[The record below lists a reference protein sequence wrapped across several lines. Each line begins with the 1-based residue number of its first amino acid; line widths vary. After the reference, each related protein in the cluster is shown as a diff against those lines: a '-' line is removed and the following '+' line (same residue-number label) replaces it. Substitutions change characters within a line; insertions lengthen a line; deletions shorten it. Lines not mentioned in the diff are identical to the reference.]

1 MENFSEKIIITKNSL
16 LAPNAKTFG
25 AFFDFGKFRQKAKSK
40 LFETFM
46 GFYLAFRLKYA
57 RFAINKTKKKPQK
70 YTLYGVSY
78 GKKKNQ
84 RKLKKN

>member
-1 MENFSEKIIITKNSL
+1 LEKFSEKSSL
-16 LAPNAKTFG
+16 PKIPSLPRTPKRSG
-25 AFFDFGKFRQKAKSK
+25 RFFDFGKFRQKAKSK

-70 YTLYGVSY
+70 YTLCGVSY

>member
-1 MENFSEKIIITKNSL
+1 
-16 LAPNAKTFG
+16 
-25 AFFDFGKFRQKAKSK
+25 
-40 LFETFM
+40 M

-70 YTLYGVSY
+70 YTLCGVSY

-84 RKLKKN
+84 RKLKKKLKIIAKHLNCA

>member
-1 MENFSEKIIITKNSL
+1 
-16 LAPNAKTFG
+16 
-25 AFFDFGKFRQKAKSK
+25 
-40 LFETFM
+40 M

-57 RFAINKTKKKPQK
+57 RFATNKTEEKPQR
-70 YTLYGVSY
+70 YTLCGVSY